1 MLLGVVIGAAIY
13 FLIVWWVARKVGRMS
28 DEYPPPD

>member
-13 FLIVWWVARKVGRMS
+13 FLIVLWVGKVVQRMS
-28 DEYPPPD
+28 DEYPSCD